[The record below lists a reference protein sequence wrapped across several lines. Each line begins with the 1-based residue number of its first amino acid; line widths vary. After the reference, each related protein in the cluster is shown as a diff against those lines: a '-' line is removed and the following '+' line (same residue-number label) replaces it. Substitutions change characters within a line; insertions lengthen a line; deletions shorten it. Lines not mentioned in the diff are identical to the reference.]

1 MSWSHLCVSLHVAI
15 LLNPKKHDYETFT
28 LVSVPAD
35 NIHLE
40 NAVSATQ
47 GLFLR
52 DLPAHVCVGPMPPGA
67 LLATDLPL
75 NDLNVSSPNIKHL
88 SPTPAAM
95 APKLAQPMAAAKPK
109 MVVECDDESS
119 CEDFV
124 FEDDFWECLG
134 ELNHMF
140 TFTLIAL
147 AWLLSVCCM
156 SQQLERSLFMC
167 RSDWILPPPDHPVWW
182 ERRPERSRSPPPRP
196 APRTPPGPPPPT
208 PPGETGL
215 MMPMTPP
222 ELLGPAPG
230 TPDSVWS
237 LM

>member
-1 MSWSHLCVSLHVAI
+1 M
-15 LLNPKKHDYETFT
+15 
-28 LVSVPAD
+28 VSVPAD
-35 NIHLE
+35 NIHLD

-124 FEDDFWECLG
+124 FEDDFWEWLG
-134 ELNHMF
+134 KLNHMF

-147 AWLLSVCCM
+147 A
-156 SQQLERSLFMC
+156 
-167 RSDWILPPPDHPVWW
+167 
-182 ERRPERSRSPPPRP
+182 
-196 APRTPPGPPPPT
+196 
-208 PPGETGL
+208 
-215 MMPMTPP
+215 
-222 ELLGPAPG
+222 
-230 TPDSVWS
+230 
-237 LM
+237 